1 MYLVNS
7 RSLLFVVVSLLVLPV
22 SVFAQSGQKV
32 GIVDLQKALA
42 ATDSGKE
49 AQKQYESEVKRLQG
63 QLDGKKSEYEKMQQ
77 SYQKQ
82 KASLNDKARAEKEEQ
97 LGNTEKELKRTFQDS
112 QDALR
117 RKNAQLVGD
126 LVNKMRMIVEDYGKS
141 NGYSVILDRSGQGI
155 LYNDPSSDLTDQIV
169 KAFNSKN

>member
-1 MYLVNS
+1 MYPVKS
-7 RSLLFVVVSLLVLPV
+7 RFLSILLVSLIALPMV
-22 SVFAQSGQKV
+22 SVADGAQKI

-49 AQKQYESEVKRLQG
+49 AQKQYEGEVKRLQS

-77 SYQKQ
+77 GYQKQ
-82 KASLNDKARAEKEEQ
+82 KASLNDKARAEKEEL

-112 QDALR
+112 QDTLR
-117 RKNAQLVGD
+117 RKNAQLVGE
-126 LVNKMRMIVEDYGKS
+126 LVNKMRLVIEDYGKS

-155 LYNDPSSDLTDQIV
+155 LYNDQSVDLTDQIV